1 MRAQVVCRTVTGVS
15 RAGADEVQLWVAA
28 TNASNPCRP
37 DQDCPADFN
46 EDGVVNAADLLILLG
61 KFGPCPESSC
71 VWDVNGD
78 GMVDHSDLFQVL
90 NNFGPCDG
98 CPEDVN
104 GDGVVDGQ
112 DVAAVAK
119 HFGPCP

>member
-46 EDGVVNAADLLILLG
+46 EDGVVNAACGSLNAFINTVEAQAGKKIAEADALILIAMAEEVLAALG
-61 KFGPCPESSC
+61 C
-71 VWDVNGD
+71 
-78 GMVDHSDLFQVL
+78 L
-90 NNFGPCDG
+90 
-98 CPEDVN
+98 
-104 GDGVVDGQ
+104 
-112 DVAAVAK
+112 
-119 HFGPCP
+119 